1 MNKVSEILQK
11 SEESPAQLYERL
23 CEAYCLY
30 SPFNAETHENQ
41 RMINV
46 IFMGQAQRNIKRK
59 LQKLKGF
66 TGMNASQ
73 LLEVATKVF
82 AN

>member
-1 MNKVSEILQK
+1 
-11 SEESPAQLYERL
+11 
-23 CEAYCLY
+23 
-30 SPFNAETHENQ
+30 
-41 RMINV
+41 MINV